1 MVEVRTKNIHFIFNY
16 MNNKN
21 YANDTFE
28 LITNH
33 IAIPTDIEELL
44 MQKLKKL
51 DKAQKGEEYKK
62 SIEQYLDKLH
72 EDRIGYVFGEIE
84 NVLENT
90 S

>member
-1 MVEVRTKNIHFIFNY
+1 MI
-16 MNNKN
+16 NNKK
-21 YANDTFE
+21 YADEIFE

-33 IAIPTDIEELL
+33 IAIPTDKEELL
-44 MQKLKKL
+44 MQKLKKI

-72 EDRIGYVFGEIE
+72 EDRIGYIFGEIA
-84 NVLENT
+84 NVLRDT

>member
-1 MVEVRTKNIHFIFNY
+1 

-33 IAIPTDIEELL
+33 IAIPTDKEELL
-44 MQKLKKL
+44 MQKLKKI

-62 SIEQYLDKLH
+62 SIEQYLGGLH
-72 EDRIGYVFGEIE
+72 EERIGYIFGEIE